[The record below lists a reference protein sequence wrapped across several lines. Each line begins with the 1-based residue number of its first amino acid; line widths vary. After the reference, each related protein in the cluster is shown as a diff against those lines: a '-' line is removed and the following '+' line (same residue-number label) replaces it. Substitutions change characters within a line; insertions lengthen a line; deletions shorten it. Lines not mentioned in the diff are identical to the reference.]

1 MVTEQSGEGM
11 VSEAQGMTTGEIVA
25 QEEET
30 VEAQEE
36 TRRGRGRPTGSTN
49 RNNTEVSELRQEI
62 QNLKNKIEAFDT
74 DSGSSRM
81 SNANELDAIRR
92 SVERMDL
99 KVSVIQQWVEMFHM
113 FLTTSRITN
122 SADRMAEEE
131 LTVIISKLPEQNHPI
146 FIGVPASNAEG

>member
-1 MVTEQSGEGM
+1 MVNEQTGEGT
-11 VSEAQGMTTGEIVA
+11 VTGTTESLGMTTGEVIA
-25 QEEET
+25 EEEP
-30 VEAQEE
+30 
-36 TRRGRGRPTGSTN
+36 RRGRGRPTGATTSRSTGVDELKEEI
-49 RNNTEVSELRQEI
+49 RNI
-62 QNLKNKIEAFDT
+62 KNKIESFDT

-131 LTVIISKLPEQNHPI
+131 LTVIISKLPEQNHPL
-146 FIGVPASNAEG
+146 FIGVPTESST

>member
-1 MVTEQSGEGM
+1 MEMVNEQIGEGT
-11 VSEAQGMTTGEIVA
+11 VIGTTEALGMTTEEVL
-25 QEEET
+25 EEEPK
-30 VEAQEE
+30 
-36 TRRGRGRPTGSTN
+36 RGRGRPTGSTTRETGVTELKEEIRNIKN
-49 RNNTEVSELRQEI
+49 R
-62 QNLKNKIEAFDT
+62 IESFET
-74 DSGSSRM
+74 DNGSSRM

-131 LTVIISKLPEQNHPI
+131 LTVIISKLPEQNHPL
-146 FIGVPASNAEG
+146 FIGVPTESST